1 MSARKCLINSY
12 VCVGGCGDLVINR
25 LWPSGNEVDNN
36 RVDVDSNLNRVYK
49 PRKAVERAT

>member
-1 MSARKCLINSY
+1 MCARSCLLDSY
-12 VCVGGCGDLVINR
+12 VCVGGCGDLVITR

-36 RVDVDSNLNRVYK
+36 REDVDSNLNRVYE